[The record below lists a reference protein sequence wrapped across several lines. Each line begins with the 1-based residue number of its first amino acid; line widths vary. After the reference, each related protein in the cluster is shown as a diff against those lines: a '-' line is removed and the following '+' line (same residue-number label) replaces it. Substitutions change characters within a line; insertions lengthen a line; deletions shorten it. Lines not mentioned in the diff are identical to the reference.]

1 MKIALLTCQEL
12 EGYIAYEE
20 HLDRALEKANID
32 FEWII
37 WTNWKDVDWGQYTA
51 VLIRTTW
58 DYQKRIDEFLEA
70 LTHIS
75 TKTKLFNSLETVKW
89 NHSKDYL
96 LEFNE
101 TKTKP
106 VPTQEVHIIEK
117 GDLFKLFE
125 RLNSEQIIIK
135 PFISATAHDTFLLNK
150 NNWEESLD
158 EIIRVNQKKRMM
170 VQPFLENIQ
179 KEGEYSLHF
188 FDGEFS
194 HAILKT
200 PKEGDF
206 RSQEEYSS
214 NIQTVNPDQTM
225 LNFAH
230 EVLAHLDDKLLY
242 ARVDFVRTETD
253 DFNLMELEL
262 IEPSLYF
269 AYGDGSAEK
278 LVKALI
284 KRIS

>member
-20 HLDRALEKANID
+20 HLDAALEKAGVE
-32 FEWII
+32 FEWIV
-37 WTNWKDVDWGQYTA
+37 WTNWKEVDWTQYSA
-51 VLIRTTW
+51 ALIRTTW
-58 DYQKRIDEFLEA
+58 DYQKKIEEFLEA

-75 TKTKLFNSLETVKW
+75 SQTQLFNSLDTIKW

-96 LEFNE
+96 LEFNNTE
-101 TKTKP
+101 TKP
-106 VPTQEVHIIEK
+106 VPTQEVHITEK
-117 GDLFKLFE
+117 NDFFFLFE
-125 RLNSEQIIIK
+125 KLESEQIIIK
-135 PFISATAHDTFLLNK
+135 PFISATAHDTFHLNK
-150 NNWEESLD
+150 SNWEEYVD
-158 EIIRVNQKKRMM
+158 KIIRVNRRKRMM
-170 VQPFLENIQ
+170 VQPFLVNIQ

-206 RSQEEYSS
+206 RSQEEYGS
-214 NIQTVNPDQTM
+214 NIQTIEPDQKM
-225 LNFAH
+225 LEYAQK
-230 EVLAHLDDKLLY
+230 VLLHRGEILLY
-242 ARVDFVRTETD
+242 ARVDFVRTGTG

-269 AYGDGSAEK
+269 GYGEGSADK
-278 LVKALI
+278 LVSALI
-284 KRIS
+284 KRIP